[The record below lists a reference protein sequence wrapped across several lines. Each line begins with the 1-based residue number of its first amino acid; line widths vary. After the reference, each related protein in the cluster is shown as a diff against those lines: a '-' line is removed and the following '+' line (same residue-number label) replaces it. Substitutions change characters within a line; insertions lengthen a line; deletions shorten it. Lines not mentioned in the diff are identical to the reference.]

1 MLQLH
6 QLHQLHGTG
15 SNGEMAVNAR
25 VNARVSAQL
34 VSSKKTLVA
43 IL

>member
-25 VNARVSAQL
+25 VSAQL